1 NKGEIIHKLE
11 NCQHIIFTHLSV
23 FPLIIISLLSGASS
37 ENFCHLTIRFILF
50 LLLVF
55 STDFDACLFEIA
67 LSTIAYKV

>member
-1 NKGEIIHKLE
+1 
-11 NCQHIIFTHLSV
+11 
-23 FPLIIISLLSGASS
+23 LLSGASS

-67 LSTIAYKV
+67 LSTIAYKVREIENNAHKKQDQLIKIFIVDK